1 MDDLKN
7 EFTAALRREIAN
19 AGSQTALAKKIG
31 VQQNRISDYL
41 TGRYDFSNMTIG
53 TLAKFFPEMQICFSD
68 DAAAPAVEQELEKQV
83 LELFRSLSPAEK
95 ARYVMLV
102 SSRFSNMQ

>member
-1 MDDLKN
+1 
-7 EFTAALRREIAN
+7 
-19 AGSQTALAKKIG
+19 
-31 VQQNRISDYL
+31 
-41 TGRYDFSNMTIG
+41 
-53 TLAKFFPEMQICFSD
+53 MQICFSD
-68 DAAAPAVEQELEKQV
+68 DAAAPAVEHKLEKQV